1 MVGKG
6 SSNNWGVVDHVAGGV
21 GGNMLLDRDLGNMVD
36 LVVDIVA
43 NMLDNRGGGNSNWGS
58 MSISGNSRSSMS
70 IGGNS
75 RGSVSISGNSR
86 SGMSISGNSRGGMS
100 NSCNSG
106 SSIGSNS
113 WSSDSVTSSNEA
125 MSVGGNTSYKA
136 MSVGGDTSY
145 KTMSISAS
153 KELSISLS
161 ISNWSSKA
169 TGNDSRE
176 DNLKCFLLTC
186 CCC

>member
-1 MVGKG
+1 
-6 SSNNWGVVDHVAGGV
+6 
-21 GGNMLLDRDLGNMVD
+21 MLLNRDLGNMVD

-43 NMLDNRGGGNSNWGS
+43 NMLDNRGGGNS
-58 MSISGNSRSSMS
+58 
-70 IGGNS
+70 
-75 RGSVSISGNSR
+75 
-86 SGMSISGNSRGGMS
+86 
-100 NSCNSG
+100 
-106 SSIGSNS
+106 S

-136 MSVGGDTSY
+136 VSVGGNTSY
-145 KTMSISAS
+145 KAMSIGAS

-176 DNLKCFLLTC
+176 DNKGLH
-186 CCC
+186 

>member
-1 MVGKG
+1 VVGKG

-21 GGNMLLDRDLGNMVD
+21 GGNMLLDRDLGDMVD

-58 MSISGNSRSSMS
+58 MSISGNSRGSMS
-70 IGGNS
+70 VG
-75 RGSVSISGNSR
+75 
-86 SGMSISGNSRGGMS
+86 GNSRGGMS
-100 NSCNSG
+100 NSCDSG

-125 MSVGGNTSYKA
+125 MSIGGNTSYKA
-136 MSVGGDTSY
+136 MSIGGNTSY
-145 KTMSISAS
+145 KAMSISAS
-153 KELSISLS
+153 KELSIS

-176 DNLKCFLLTC
+176 DNKGLHLVLC
-186 CCC
+186 

>member
-1 MVGKG
+1 
-6 SSNNWGVVDHVAGGV
+6 
-21 GGNMLLDRDLGNMVD
+21 MLLDRDLGNMVD

-58 MSISGNSRSSMS
+58 MSI
-70 IGGNS
+70 GGNS
-75 RGSVSISGNSR
+75 RGSMSVSG
-86 SGMSISGNSRGGMS
+86 
-100 NSCNSG
+100 NSG

-125 MSVGGNTSYKA
+125 MSVGGDTSYKA
-136 MSVGGDTSY
+136 
-145 KTMSISAS
+145 MSISAS

-161 ISNWSSKA
+161 ISNWSSEA

-176 DNLKCFLLTC
+176 DNKGFHLVLC
-186 CCC
+186 

>member
-1 MVGKG
+1 VVGEG
-6 SSNNWGVVDHVAGGV
+6 SSDNWGVVDHVAGGV

-43 NMLDNRGGGNSNWGS
+43 NLVDNRGGGNSNWGS
-58 MSISGNSRSSMS
+58 MSIGGNSRGSMSIGGNSWGSMS

-75 RGSVSISGNSR
+75 RG
-86 SGMSISGNSRGGMS
+86 GMS
-100 NSCNSG
+100 NSGDSR

-113 WSSDSVTSSNEA
+113 WSSDSVTSSIDTSNEA

-136 MSVGGDTSY
+136 MSSN
-145 KTMSISAS
+145 
-153 KELSISLS
+153 ELSIS
-161 ISNWSSKA
+161 ISNWGSKA

-176 DNLKCFLLTC
+176 DNKALHLVLC
-186 CCC
+186 